1 MKDLLR
7 INKRFWSDVE
17 EKIHYVMELT
27 SNLENGRIMLQE
39 VLPYGVLKNLELARA
54 LISEPTLLLL
64 DEPAA
69 GLNSIE
75 KKILLL

>member
-27 SNLENGRIMLQE
+27 SISKWADHAAGS
-39 VLPYGVLKNLELARA
+39 LPYGVLKNLELSRA
-54 LISEPTLLLL
+54 LYF
-64 DEPAA
+64 
-69 GLNSIE
+69 
-75 KKILLL
+75 